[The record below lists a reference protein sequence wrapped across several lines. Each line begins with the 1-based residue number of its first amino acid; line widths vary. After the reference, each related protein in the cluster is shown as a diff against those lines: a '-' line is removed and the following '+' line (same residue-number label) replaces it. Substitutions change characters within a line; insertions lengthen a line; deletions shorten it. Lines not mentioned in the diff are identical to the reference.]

1 MSENVAKVGQRIR
14 AIREQRGW
22 SQEDLA
28 ARLGRTQTAISYWE
42 AGRRA
47 LGVDDLVE
55 LAQVLGVPTPELL
68 PDRSDPRPVPT
79 LLRAIAEQVDANQ
92 LADQLEQFAL
102 AAQQLPH
109 PEPRWRIAPASP
121 RETAEVLL
129 AAAEITHPPIP
140 VEDLAA
146 GCGVQILPW
155 DFPNIDGLVVELDA
169 GTVIWVNDK
178 QAVTRQR
185 FTLAHELGHHLLRH
199 ADQFYLDFGGELSPG
214 ATGERPGYNWRA
226 ERAANDFAASL
237 LMPASM
243 VKREFTRTSDV
254 RNLASRFNVSPAAMS
269 FRLINLRLQT

>member
-14 AIREQRGW
+14 AIREERGW

-55 LAQVLGVPTPELL
+55 LAEALGVPTSELL
-68 PDRSDPRPVPT
+68 PDGSRGRPVPA
-79 LLRAIAEQVDANQ
+79 LLRAVAEQVDADR
-92 LADQLEQFAL
+92 LADDLEQFAL

-109 PEPRWRIAPASP
+109 PEPQWQIAPASP
-121 RETAEVLL
+121 RDTAEVLL

-140 VEDLAA
+140 VQELAA

-155 DFPNIDGLVVELDA
+155 DFPDIDGLVVELDA
-169 GTVIWVNDK
+169 GAVIWVNDQ

-254 RNLASRFNVSPAAMS
+254 RTLASRFNVSPAAMS